1 MTFELITALL
11 LLLAST
17 LAAPIADSEQ
27 TAAPF
32 PTKPFTLTIA
42 HNPDTALNGQKIN
55 AADLALYLG
64 LASPSTYCPSTVPPS
79 DCPAGTETVFSGLLN
94 MVS

>member
-1 MTFELITALL
+1 MELITTLL
-11 LLLAST
+11 LLLASAV
-17 LAAPIADSEQ
+17 AAPIADTEQ

-42 HNPDTALNGQKIN
+42 HNRDTALNGQKIN
-55 AADLALYLG
+55 AADLSLFLG
-64 LASPSTYCPSTVPPS
+64 LASPSTYCPSPPVPPS
-79 DCPAGTETVFSGLLN
+79 DCPAGTETVFAGLLS